1 MRISLEIERM
11 SGGLLPSRVEV
22 QESDAFHHV
31 RQQIAAICGVP
42 LEDQR
47 LIFAGGSH
55 RRVTRGLPIKGL
67 RISFYFCTGKE
78 ITTDNATVEEL
89 GLQTGSKIRMVV
101 KGGTAV
107 FVAPRSSGHARVSS
121 APCSYCQRE
130 IGWHAVAPL
139 QDSFEDLVKAV
150 PCQPKRALAH
160 DGSERLSA
168 LTQVF
173 R

>member
-42 LEDQR
+42 PEDQR
-47 LIFAGGSH
+47 LIFAGEFSPARNRGRSRDLESH
-55 RRVTRGLPIKGL
+55 
-67 RISFYFCTGKE
+67 FCTGRE

-89 GLQTGSKIRMVV
+89 GMQTGSKIRMVV

-121 APCSYCQRE
+121 APCSYCQCE
-130 IGWHAVAPL
+130 IGWHAAAPP
-139 QDSFEDLVKAV
+139 QDSFEDLDPVKAV
-150 PCQPKRALAH
+150 PRQPKRALAR

>member
-1 MRISLEIERM
+1 M
-11 SGGLLPSRVEV
+11 S
-22 QESDAFHHV
+22 
-31 RQQIAAICGVP
+31 
-42 LEDQR
+42 
-47 LIFAGGSH
+47 SH
-55 RRVTRGLPIKGL
+55 RRVTRGLSRDL
-67 RISFYFCTGKE
+67 ESHFCTGRE

-121 APCSYCQRE
+121 APCSYCQCE
-130 IGWHAVAPL
+130 IGWHAAAPP
-139 QDSFEDLVKAV
+139 QDSFEDLDPVKAV
-150 PCQPKRALAH
+150 PRQPKRALAH